1 MHEKLQIDFETESRE
16 GRVGSDNDDT
26 VYLEKRSPE
35 VIWWTHPW
43 HSDWFHRL
51 CSFCHQMFT
60 WQKQHLLHHWQE
72 VWCHQ
77 RINRKMFQ
85 KIFPSSNARNLLGK
99 VPGSNSD
106 SNMYVKFWVMFLF
119 SLITQQFSCPSL

>member
-43 HSDWFHRL
+43 HSD
-51 CSFCHQMFT
+51 
-60 WQKQHLLHHWQE
+60 
-72 VWCHQ
+72 
-77 RINRKMFQ
+77 
-85 KIFPSSNARNLLGK
+85 
-99 VPGSNSD
+99 
-106 SNMYVKFWVMFLF
+106 
-119 SLITQQFSCPSL
+119 